1 MSAGRGLK
9 LGIAAVVLGVAGVGY
24 WFTGMP
30 NYEAVSLLAKAN
42 ADSQKEAQTDPSAD
56 PQADAQTRAS
66 AAPAMPDAAQ
76 IDAMVNKL
84 VERLK
89 EQPSD
94 VQGWTMLG
102 RAQTLL
108 GRANEASM
116 AYARAVALRGDDAR
130 LLVDYA
136 EALGITAGNR
146 LAGEPTKLIDRAL
159 RIDPAHPKALAL
171 AGAAAFDRKDY
182 AAAVRHWE
190 KLLAA
195 SAPEAEFVVQL
206 RDGIAQARELGK
218 LPTVTVVTGATA
230 ATGVTNATLPN
241 SVAAAPASSFKVSG
255 VITLAPALADKVRPD
270 DTLFVFARAVNG
282 PRMPLVI
289 LRKQA
294 RDLPLRFTLDDTMAM
309 AGNIA
314 VLKGVQQVVVSA
326 RVSRSGQAMPQPGD
340 VGGQSSA
347 VSVGSAGVQILISEL
362 VP

>member
-30 NYEAVSLLAKAN
+30 NYEEVSLLAKADVD
-42 ADSQKEAQTDPSAD
+42 AK
-56 PQADAQTRAS
+56 ADAQARSAS
-66 AAPAMPDAAQ
+66 VSTSAPTMPDPAQ
-76 IDAMVNKL
+76 IDAMINKL
-84 VERLK
+84 IDRLK
-89 EQPSD
+89 QQPGD

-108 GRANEASM
+108 GRANEASV

-136 EALGITAGNR
+136 EALGIAAGNR
-146 LAGEPTKLIDRAL
+146 LGGEPTKLIDRAL
-159 RIDPAHPKALAL
+159 RIDPAQPKALAL

-218 LPTVTVVTGATA
+218 LPTAAVVVA
-230 ATGVTNATLPN
+230 ATDAAPLN
-241 SVAAAPASSFKVSG
+241 SASAAPASSFKVSG
-255 VITLAPALADKVRPD
+255 VITLAPAVADKVRPD

-309 AGNIA
+309 AGNA
-314 VLKGVQQVVVSA
+314 ALLKGVQQVVVGA
-326 RVSRSGQAMPQPGD
+326 RLSRSGQAMPQTGD
-340 VGGQSSA
+340 VSGQSNA
-347 VSVGSAGVQILISEL
+347 VHVGSAGVQILISEL

>member
-9 LGIAAVVLGVAGVGY
+9 LGIAAAVFGLAGVGY

-30 NYEAVSLLAKAN
+30 NYEVASARALA
-42 ADSQKEAQTDPSAD
+42 QAQA
-56 PQADAQTRAS
+56 QADTQARAAS
-66 AAPAMPDAAQ
+66 APAMPDAAQ
-76 IDAMVNKL
+76 IDAMINKL
-84 VERLK
+84 VDRLK
-89 EQPSD
+89 EQPGD

-108 GRANEASM
+108 GRAEEASK
-116 AYARAVALRGDDAR
+116 AYAKAVALKGDDAR
-130 LLVDYA
+130 LLIDYA
-136 EALGITAGNR
+136 EALGMTAGNL

-159 RIDPAHPKALAL
+159 TIDPAHPKALAL

-182 AAAVRHWE
+182 AAAAHYWE

-195 SAPEAEFVVQL
+195 SAPEAEFVTQL
-206 RDGIAQARELGK
+206 RAGISQARELGK
-218 LPTVTVVTGATA
+218 LPGTA
-230 ATGVTNATLPN
+230 PPGT
-241 SVAAAPASSFKVSG
+241 VAAALAPTFQVSG

-294 RDLPLRFTLDDTMAM
+294 RDLPLRFTLDETMAM
-309 AGNIA
+309 AGNTA
-314 VLKGVQQVVVSA
+314 VLKGVQQVVVGA
-326 RVSRSGQAMPQPGD
+326 RISRSGQALPQPGD
-340 VGGQSSA
+340 VSGQSGTA
-347 VSVGSAGVQILISEL
+347 NVGSAGIQLVISEL

>member
-30 NYEAVSLLAKAN
+30 NYEAASVLAQAN
-42 ADSQKEAQTDPSAD
+42 ADARKEAQADPKAD
-56 PQADAQTRAS
+56 PQADAQARAS

-218 LPTVTVVTGATA
+218 LPTATVATA

-309 AGNIA
+309 AGNA
-314 VLKGVQQVVVSA
+314 ALLKDVQQVVVGA
-326 RVSRSGQAMPQPGD
+326 RLSRSGQAMPQPGD
-340 VGGQSSA
+340 VSGQSNA
-347 VSVGSAGVQILISEL
+347 VNVGSAGVQILISEL

>member
-30 NYEAVSLLAKAN
+30 NYEAVRLLAKAN
-42 ADSQKEAQTDPSAD
+42 ADSQKEAQTDPNAD
-56 PQADAQTRAS
+56 PQADAQARATS
-66 AAPAMPDAAQ
+66 APTMPDAAQ

-218 LPTVTVVTGATA
+218 LPTATVATA
-230 ATGVTNATLPN
+230 AKGVTNATLPN

-309 AGNIA
+309 AGNA
-314 VLKGVQQVVVSA
+314 ALLKGVQQVVVGA
-326 RVSRSGQAMPQPGD
+326 RLSRSGQAMPQPGD
-340 VGGQSSA
+340 VSGQSNA
-347 VSVGSAGVQILISEL
+347 VNVGSAGVQILISEL

>member
-42 ADSQKEAQTDPSAD
+42 ADSQKEAQTDPNAD
-56 PQADAQTRAS
+56 PQADEQTRAS

-84 VERLK
+84 IDRLK

-116 AYARAVALRGDDAR
+116 AYARAVALQGNDAR

-230 ATGVTNATLPN
+230 ATLPT
-241 SVAAAPASSFKVSG
+241 SVAAAPPTSFKVSG

-309 AGNIA
+309 AGNA
-314 VLKGVQQVVVSA
+314 ALLKGVQQVVVGA
-326 RVSRSGQAMPQPGD
+326 RLSRSGQAMPQPGD
-340 VGGQSSA
+340 VSGQSNA
-347 VSVGSAGVQILISEL
+347 VNVGSAGVQILISEL

>member
-30 NYEAVSLLAKAN
+30 NYEEVSLLAKADVD
-42 ADSQKEAQTDPSAD
+42 AK
-56 PQADAQTRAS
+56 ADAQARAAS
-66 AAPAMPDAAQ
+66 ASAPAMPDAAQ

-89 EQPSD
+89 EQPGD

-108 GRANEASM
+108 GRANEASV

-159 RIDPAHPKALAL
+159 RIDPAQPKALAL

-206 RDGIAQARELGK
+206 REGIAQARELGK
-218 LPTVTVVTGATA
+218 LPTVTVATA
-230 ATGVTNATLPN
+230 ATLPN
-241 SVAAAPASSFKVSG
+241 SVAAAPPTSFKVSG

-309 AGNIA
+309 AGNA
-314 VLKGVQQVVVSA
+314 AL
-326 RVSRSGQAMPQPGD
+326 
-340 VGGQSSA
+340 
-347 VSVGSAGVQILISEL
+347 
-362 VP
+362 